1 MAIDIRATVTCSL
14 GTLISGSISDDYIQG
29 SGLVKTRGSIELKGI
44 VTPAEGTVV
53 TFSYT
58 KGGVTRTIPRKLRV
72 MSSFADPFRR
82 TTKVELGCKL
92 TYLSD
97 LKPAPTVEGDS
108 DIETGKRLQC
118 LNGYSEY
125 PADAPYGVPISAAAL
140 MNRCLTRLGITA
152 SSNPLTNRF
161 SQDTFDMTPGYV
173 TVLGDLL
180 LSESYC
186 GYLNSNEVLQ
196 VFSLDQSGGT
206 GPVVDS
212 SKIIDLEGIGLGDR
226 PGDAVVVRYQSLKY
240 KEDLETEDTTSND
253 YKLRNWEYEDSTG
266 DPEFFKLRYTSTAG
280 TVLEPVYG
288 YTPFTNTVTE
298 YGQDLSWDDDSCVI
312 SSGTGEQPDLSNS
325 AVKRTTNTRV
335 LKAAAAGDYCAKLL
349 GAGYDPGAGVVGL
362 ETTIEEYE
370 YDSKGLVTRESSKTY
385 EPFFAW
391 AGRLNLEFVFPGPS
405 VVTLPSTQVLVREV
419 VTDIETIYAP
429 TPIGIV
435 LKAGEKLEP
444 SIAGEKRVTSSYVNW
459 GLSQQGQQAIAGI
472 GANAAFTTAQE
483 VADYLNSIANTTVL
497 EDRVIKT
504 NRNRVTASV
513 ETRPAASER
522 LINSTSAQ
530 NNTESTSEL
539 LYATG
544 SALGERIIELSMPY
558 QSDDYYTA
566 TGTLVKGDAAAKA
579 SRYGRCQNRLL
590 LGNRYGMNLQL
601 APETLPAAPFSP
613 IVVQANGLSAL
624 YRVNGTNWQLS
635 SDGVLVSTDALF
647 WGAVGGTGTFWFPV
661 APGVTTLPTTPPVV
675 SGEMTVSNV
684 VPVWNETV
692 LATGSVRVGVG
703 VQRLGYA
710 LEVLSTVDPIRVKV
724 GLSVRTIVKVE
735 VPSVGMSVAAPA
747 PQVAF
752 GVSARVPAAGVA
764 VAASVPLVSSSAVVV
779 APSTGVAVAA
789 LTPVVVG
796 GASVAVPAASVS
808 VAAMAPVS
816 AGPLPV
822 LLDAPSID
830 VAVAAATPTISTGA
844 SVAVPAVDVGVA
856 AVAPSGAGYSDPN
869 YASVTLLLH
878 MDGSNNSTAFSD
890 SSSSNRTIIVNGNSK
905 ISTTAYRFGTASTV
919 LDGSTDW
926 LYAPAGTASF
936 GTSDYTVEGW
946 YRWSDL
952 GNRGLFAVYPGT
964 PPSVIFG
971 VALGY
976 NTSQF
981 VFYVGSTAYNRAYT
995 ISTNTWYHIAVVRAS
1010 GNVTLYVNGIAQ
1022 GASIADSRNYDSTYG
1037 VNVGLFYSSQYTFN
1051 GYIDEFRVTK
1061 FARYTSNFTPPTAA
1075 FPDS

>member
-29 SGLVKTRGSIELKGI
+29 SGLVKTRGSIELNGI

-108 DIETGKRLQC
+108 DTETGKRQQC
-118 LNGYSEY
+118 LNGYLEY
-125 PADAPYGVPISAAAL
+125 PADAPYGVPISAADL

-173 TVLGDLL
+173 TILGDLL

-253 YKLRNWEYEDSTG
+253 YKLRNWEYEESTG
-266 DPEFFKLRYTSTAG
+266 DPEFQSVAYTTSSGVNAVAT
-280 TVLEPVYG
+280 YG
-288 YTPFTNTVTE
+288 YTPFTSTVTE
-298 YGQDLSWDDDSCVI
+298 YGEDLSWDDDVCVI
-312 SSGTGEQPDLSNS
+312 SSIVGERPDLSNS
-325 AVKRTTNTRV
+325 VIRRTTNTRV
-335 LKAAAAGDYCAKLL
+335 LKARAATDYCAQLL
-349 GAGYDPGAGVVGL
+349 AAGIDPGGGIIGTIT
-362 ETTIEEYE
+362 EIEEYE
-370 YDSKGLVTRESSKTY
+370 YDSKGSVVRQTNKTY
-385 EPFFAW
+385 EPFYAW
-391 AGRLNLEFVFPGPS
+391 VGRMNLTVVFSGGGGA
-405 VVTLPSTQVLVREV
+405 VTLPNTQVLVREV
-419 VTDIETIYAP
+419 ITEIETLYAP
-429 TPIGIV
+429 RPTGFTV
-435 LKAGEKLEP
+435 QAGERLEP
-444 SIAGEKRVTSSYVNW
+444 SIAGEKRVTTSRVNW
-459 GLSQQGQQAIAGI
+459 GLTQQGSNGIAGRKE
-472 GANAAFTTAQE
+472 NSPFTTAQQL
-483 VADYLNSIANTTVL
+483 ADYLNNISTTMVF
-497 EDRVIKT
+497 EDQAIQT

-513 ETRPAASER
+513 ETRPAASDR

-539 LYATG
+539 IYATG

-710 LEVLSTVDPIRVKV
+710 LEVLT
-724 GLSVRTIVKVE
+724 
-735 VPSVGMSVAAPA
+735 
-747 PQVAF
+747 Q
-752 GVSARVPAAGVA
+752 
-764 VAASVPLVSSSAVVV
+764 
-779 APSTGVAVAA
+779 
-789 LTPVVVG
+789 
-796 GASVAVPAASVS
+796 VS
-808 VAAMAPVS
+808 VASRINVSNQRIFHVNVPV
-816 AGPLPV
+816 
-822 LLDAPSID
+822 
-830 VAVAAATPTISTGA
+830 
-844 SVAVPAVDVGVA
+844 
-856 AVAPSGAGYSDPN
+856 
-869 YASVTLLLH
+869 
-878 MDGSNNSTAFSD
+878 
-890 SSSSNRTIIVNGNSK
+890 
-905 ISTTAYRFGTASTV
+905 
-919 LDGSTDW
+919 
-926 LYAPAGTASF
+926 TASF
-936 GTSDYTVEGW
+936 TLAALAP
-946 YRWSDL
+946 R
-952 GNRGLFAVYPGT
+952 APGSLQLR
-964 PPSVIFG
+964 PPS
-971 VALGY
+971 A
-976 NTSQF
+976 N
-981 VFYVGSTAYNRAYT
+981 
-995 ISTNTWYHIAVVRAS
+995 IAVTA
-1010 GNVTLYVNGIAQ
+1010 LAPIA
-1022 GASIADSRNYDSTYG
+1022 
-1037 VNVGLFYSSQYTFN
+1037 
-1051 GYIDEFRVTK
+1051 
-1061 FARYTSNFTPPTAA
+1061 P
-1075 FPDS
+1075 

>member
-29 SGLVKTRGSIELKGI
+29 SGLVKTRGSIELNGI

-108 DIETGKRLQC
+108 DIETGKRQQC

-240 KEDLETEDTTSND
+240 KEDLETEDTNSND

-288 YTPFTNTVTE
+288 YTPFTSTVTE

-429 TPIGIV
+429 TPIGTV

-472 GANAAFTTAQE
+472 GTNAAFTTAQE

-513 ETRPAASER
+513 ETRPSASDR

-539 LYATG
+539 IYATG

-613 IVVQANGLSAL
+613 LVVQANGLSAL

-661 APGVTTLPTTPPVV
+661 APGVTALPATPPVV

-710 LEVLSTVDPIRVKV
+710 LEVLTAVSVATRVSFGAQKLLKIEPPATNVIVATAAPQASIGASVVTPTTNVSVSGSAPLASTGAATSPPCVDIGITAALPDYIGSATVIQPMPADMV
-724 GLSVRTIVKVE
+724 MVAETPAVIANGLP
-735 VPSVGMSVAAPA
+735 VPSANTA
-747 PQVAF
+747 
-752 GVSARVPAAGVA
+752 VSALAPD
-764 VAASVPLVSSSAVVV
+764 VV
-779 APSTGVAVAA
+779 APADTYFDNVA
-789 LTPVVVG
+789 
-796 GASVAVPAASVS
+796 
-808 VAAMAPVS
+808 
-816 AGPLPV
+816 
-822 LLDAPSID
+822 
-830 VAVAAATPTISTGA
+830 
-844 SVAVPAVDVGVA
+844 
-856 AVAPSGAGYSDPN
+856 
-869 YASVTLLLH
+869 LLLH
-878 MDGSNNSTAFSD
+878 MDGAQDSTTFVD
-890 SSSSNRTIIVNGNSK
+890 SSKNNITV
-905 ISTTAYRFGTASTV
+905 TTASAVSPRISN
-919 LDGSTDW
+919 
-926 LYAPAGTASF
+926 YAPYIKYGSGGGDFRTVRPVALKVVGRSELNL
-936 GTSDYTVEGW
+936 GGSSGSWTVEGW
-946 YRWSDL
+946 YLLMDGGTNQGVFSNQLQDGETSGYGWLCYFARISSTNWSL
-952 GNRGLFAVYPGT
+952 GLYGRDDSGQNLLFAFSSAFPVGVYTHVAVTFDGT
-964 PPSVIFG
+964 SARIFVDGVLKTTVAKNSNAFSGVDEFYIGQAKYGPSGTVWRNAG
-971 VALGY
+971 
-976 NTSQF
+976 
-981 VFYVGSTAYNRAYT
+981 T
-995 ISTNTWYHIAVVRAS
+995 I
-1010 GNVTLYVNGIAQ
+1010 
-1022 GASIADSRNYDSTYG
+1022 DD
-1037 VNVGLFYSSQYTFN
+1037 
-1051 GYIDEFRVTK
+1051 FRVTVGVC
-1061 FARYTSNFTPPTAA
+1061 RYTSSFTPPTAA
-1075 FPDS
+1075 YPNG